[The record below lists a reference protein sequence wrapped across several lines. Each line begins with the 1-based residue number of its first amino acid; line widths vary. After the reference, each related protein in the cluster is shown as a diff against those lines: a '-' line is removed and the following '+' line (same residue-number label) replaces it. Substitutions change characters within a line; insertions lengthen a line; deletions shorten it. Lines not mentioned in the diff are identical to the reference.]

1 MPAHRDARTAV
12 VIGGSIAG
20 LMAGL
25 LLRARG
31 WHVTLCE
38 RSSHALSG
46 RGAGIVTHRQLW
58 QALSHLESGQLRE
71 AGVEV
76 FERLTL
82 DRTGHEIGRIAYR
95 QTMTSWDRLFDLL
108 RQSWGDAEYRLG
120 RELCGLSESHDQ
132 VTARFTDGSEIT
144 ADLLVA
150 ADGFRSS
157 VRQICAPAQQP
168 VYAGYVG
175 WRGLIDEADFPA
187 AHHAALFGVFA
198 FGLPRGEQFIGY
210 PVAGDGQDM
219 RPGHRRYNYVWYRP
233 ADETTALPD
242 LLTDAQGVTH
252 AMSIPPP
259 LIRPAHIAAMREDA
273 NQKLAPQFAAIVH
286 ATRAPFLQPIYDLE
300 AAHIAFGRVA
310 LVGDAAF
317 VVRPHVGAG
326 VTKAAEDAWALVEAL
341 DLSADVTAGLLSYE
355 AIRMPAGQ
363 KIVRRARHLGAYMQA
378 HLATDEER
386 DAASRHHSPAAVMT
400 ETASMDF

>member
-1 MPAHRDARTAV
+1 MQTRETERTAL

-20 LMAGL
+20 LMTGL
-25 LLRARG
+25 LLRERG
-31 WHVTLCE
+31 WRVVICE
-38 RSSHALSG
+38 RSGHALSG

-58 QALSHLESGQLRE
+58 TALSHLNSGRLRE

-76 FERLTL
+76 DTRITL
-82 DRTGHEIGRIAYR
+82 GRDGAEIGRVSFR
-95 QTMTSWDRLFDLL
+95 QTMTSWDRLFEML
-108 RQSWGDAEYRLG
+108 RGAWGDGLYLLG
-120 RELCGLSESHDQ
+120 RELVGLEQESGS
-132 VTARFTDGSEIT
+132 VRARFSDGSVES

-175 WRGLIDEADFPA
+175 WRGLVDEADFPR
-187 AHHAALFGVFA
+187 AHHAELFGVFG
-198 FGLPRGEQFIGY
+198 FGLPDGEQFIGY

-219 RPGHRRYNYVWYRP
+219 RAGHRRYNYVWYRP
-233 ADETTALPD
+233 ADEAGKLRD
-242 LLTDAQGVTH
+242 FLTDDAGVTH

-259 LIRPAHIAAMREDA
+259 LIRRVHIDAMRADA
-273 NQKLAPQFAAIVH
+273 KQKLAPQFAAIIA
-286 ATRAPFLQPIYDLE
+286 ATKAPFLQPIYDLE
-300 AAHIAFGRVA
+300 AEHIAFGRVA

-317 VVRPHVGAG
+317 VARPHVGAG

-341 DLSADVTAGLLSYE
+341 DAHPDVAEALLAFE
-355 AIRMPAGQ
+355 AVRVPLGR

-378 HLATDEER
+378 HLATEEER
-386 DAASRHHSPAAVMT
+386 EAAARHHSPEAVMI

>member
-1 MPAHRDARTAV
+1 MYDRAMAGKAV

-25 LLRARG
+25 LLRDRG
-31 WHVTLCE
+31 WQVTICE
-38 RSSHALSG
+38 RSGHKLSG

-58 QALSHLESGQLRE
+58 QALSYLESGALRE

-82 DRTGHEIGRIAYR
+82 AQDGSEVGRIPFA

-108 RQSWGDAEYRLG
+108 HSSWGEDGYLLG
-120 RELCGLSESHDQ
+120 RELCGITQDTHC
-132 VTARFTDGSEIT
+132 VTARFADRSEIT

-157 VRQICAPAQQP
+157 VRHICAPTQQP
-168 VYAGYVG
+168 IYAGYVG
-175 WRGLIDEADFPA
+175 WRGMVGEADFPI
-187 AHHAALFGVFA
+187 AHHQALFGVFG
-198 FGLPRGEQFIGY
+198 FGLPKGEQFIGY
-210 PVAGDGQDM
+210 PVAGDGQDL

-233 ADETTALPD
+233 ADEATALRD
-242 LLTDAQGVTH
+242 LLTDDAGVTH
-252 AMSIPPP
+252 VMSIPPP
-259 LIRPAHIAAMREDA
+259 LIRRAHIDAMRNDA
-273 NQKLAPQFAAIVH
+273 DRKLAPQFAAIVR
-286 ATRAPFLQPIYDLE
+286 ATKAPFLQPIYDLE
-300 AAHIAFGRVA
+300 AATLAFGRVA

-317 VVRPHVGAG
+317 VARPHVGAG

-341 DLSADVTAGLLSYE
+341 GGTDDIAAGLRAYE
-355 AIRMPAGQ
+355 QQRLPLGQ

-386 DAASRHHSPAAVMT
+386 EAAMRHHSPEAVMV

>member
-1 MPAHRDARTAV
+1 MRLRETGRTAL

-20 LMAGL
+20 LMSGL
-25 LLRARG
+25 LLRDRG
-31 WHVTLCE
+31 WRVVICE
-38 RSSHALSG
+38 RTGHALSG

-58 QALSHLESGQLRE
+58 AALSHLDSDRMRE

-76 FERLTL
+76 ARRVTL
-82 DRTGHEIGRIAYR
+82 GRDGSEIGSVDFT
-95 QTMTSWDRLFDLL
+95 QTMTSWDRLFELL
-108 RQSWGDAEYRLG
+108 RGAWGEGSYLLG
-120 RELCGLSESHDQ
+120 RELTGLEQSQDT
-132 VTARFTDGSEIT
+132 VRARFADGSVET

-157 VRQICAPAQQP
+157 VRHVCAPGQNP

-175 WRGLIDEADFPA
+175 WRGLVNEADFPRE
-187 AHHAALFGVFA
+187 HHDALFGVFG
-198 FGLPRGEQFIGY
+198 FGLPDGEQFIGY
-210 PVAGDGQDM
+210 PVAGDGQDL

-233 ADETTALPD
+233 AEEASTLVD
-242 LLTDAQGVTH
+242 LLTDDAGVTH
-252 AMSIPPP
+252 SMSIPPP
-259 LIRPAHIAAMREDA
+259 LIRKGHVAAMRADA
-273 NQKLAPQFAAIVH
+273 ERKLAPQFASIIA
-286 ATRAPFLQPIYDLE
+286 ATKAPFLQPIYDLE
-300 AAHIAFGRVA
+300 AEHIAFGRVA

-317 VVRPHVGAG
+317 VARPHVGAG

-341 DLSADVTAGLLSYE
+341 DAADDVAVALLAYE
-355 AIRMPAGQ
+355 AARLPLGR

-386 DAASRHHSPAAVMT
+386 EAAARHHSPQAVMI

>member
-1 MPAHRDARTAV
+1 MRAQSDARRAV
-12 VIGGSIAG
+12 VVGGSIAG

-25 LLRARG
+25 LLRTRG
-31 WHVTLCE
+31 WKVTICE
-38 RSSHALSG
+38 RSGHALSG

-58 QALSHLESGQLRE
+58 QALSHLESGSLRE

-76 FERLTL
+76 AERLTL
-82 DRTGHEIGRIAYR
+82 DRDGSEVGRIAYR

-108 RQSWGDAEYRLG
+108 RQSWGNGDYRLG
-120 RELCGLSESHDQ
+120 HELCGLSQDADK
-132 VTARFTDGSEIT
+132 VTAHFNDGGAIT

-175 WRGLIDEADFPA
+175 WRGLIDEADFPPE
-187 AHHAALFGVFA
+187 HHAALFDVFG
-198 FGLPRGEQFIGY
+198 FGLPKGEQFIGY

-233 ADETTALPD
+233 ADEATALHD
-242 LLTDAQGVTH
+242 LLTDKAGVTH
-252 AMSIPPP
+252 AISIPPP
-259 LIRPAHIAAMREDA
+259 LIRSEHVAAMRRDA
-273 NQKLAPQFAAIVH
+273 DHKLAPQFAAIVR
-286 ATRAPFLQPIYDLE
+286 ATKAPFLQPIYDLE
-300 AAHIAFGRVA
+300 AATIAFGRVA

-317 VVRPHVGAG
+317 VARPHVGAG

-341 DLSADVTAGLLSYE
+341 DASGDVMSGLQAYE
-355 AIRMPAGQ
+355 AVRLPLGQ

-386 DAASRHHSPAAVMT
+386 EAAMRHHSPKAVMT